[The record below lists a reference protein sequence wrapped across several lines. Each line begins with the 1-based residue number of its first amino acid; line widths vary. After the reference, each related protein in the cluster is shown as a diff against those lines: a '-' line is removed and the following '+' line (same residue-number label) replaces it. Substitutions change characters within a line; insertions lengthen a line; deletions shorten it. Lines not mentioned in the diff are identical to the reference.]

1 MKKYFVLGVYVRT
14 PTVKIQPRDPTLS
27 VHLDGFKPKP
37 TMISVVVGVVAAVEH
52 FLLNP
57 LLRVFC
63 KPFLMYET
71 KDVIK
76 ECTSLLPASA
86 SSRQR
91 NTRTGS
97 VFAFATRLPSGSVST
112 QVPCLCRFVA
122 ELYWWTESWYSVRER
137 EIAFLV
143 NVKRSRQ
150 NC

>member
-1 MKKYFVLGVYVRT
+1 MKKYFVLGVNVRT

-27 VHLDGFKPKP
+27 VHLDGFKTKP

-71 KDVIK
+71 KDVIIRVY
-76 ECTSLLPASA
+76 ESITSLKLVVDSEIRGLGACLHL
-86 SSRQR
+86 QY
-91 NTRTGS
+91 
-97 VFAFATRLPSGSVST
+97 RLPSGSVST

-122 ELYWWTESWYSVRER
+122 EL
-137 EIAFLV
+137 L
-143 NVKRSRQ
+143 
-150 NC
+150 